1 MTDTERAHLTE
12 IVLMARARGLID
24 SEIATM
30 LRAEADALGTTTQPN
45 LTKDEPPK
53 EAPNA

>member
-1 MTDTERAHLTE
+1 MTDNERAHLIE

-24 SEIATM
+24 AEIATM
-30 LRAEADALGTTTQPN
+30 LRSEADALGADAQPDPTKTQTP
-45 LTKDEPPK
+45 T